1 MLRVKKPRTQVVAS
15 PQNHKSQKRP
25 IGQANMAKLSEHSLS
40 ILRMYITN
48 DETGDF
54 CGFVSYKSS

>member
-1 MLRVKKPRTQVVAS
+1 MLRVKKPRTQVVVS

-40 ILRMYITN
+40 ILHTYITN